1 MMDVTIPMIHTT
13 GINTPVVAISVKIV
27 CFMMTPS
34 FPAHPAGLRWLIG
47 DSRHDL
53 APALTN
59 IRRFAFLYSIN
70 HAKIEKPA

>member
-34 FPAHPAGLRWLIG
+34 FPAHSAGLRWLIG

-53 APALTN
+53 APALTY
-59 IRRFAFLYSIN
+59 RRFAFYTPLTMP
-70 HAKIEKPA
+70 K

>member
-34 FPAHPAGLRWLIG
+34 FPAHPAGVAMA
-47 DSRHDL
+47 H
-53 APALTN
+53 
-59 IRRFAFLYSIN
+59 RRFPS
-70 HAKIEKPA
+70 